1 MNLMSNASDSLE
13 GRDNKIIK
21 LSLTETLGKVRIGVT
36 DNGIGI
42 KEEDKPNI
50 LEAFFTTK
58 PVGKGTGLGLSITSK
73 LVKEN
78 DGRLFFESVYG
89 KGTCFYIELL
99 ISKSMPTGEFIESA

>member
-50 LEAFFTTK
+50 LEAF
-58 PVGKGTGLGLSITSK
+58 
-73 LVKEN
+73 
-78 DGRLFFESVYG
+78 
-89 KGTCFYIELL
+89 LL
-99 ISKSMPTGEFIESA
+99 RSQ